1 MASSIN
7 SPNAA
12 ARGHASGSGSG
23 LTVRALDLASPKRRP
38 ISSDESWKTPLPKP
52 AAPHTHIAPL
62 APLAPLAPP
71 VEHTGGKQD
80 LGLLGLLGLVGPAD
94 TSYWHSSSASLCGGS
109 YQGSGESY
117 QGSGGSQL
125 YTGGVQAPGPVSTSW
140 RRAMADLEA

>member
-62 APLAPLAPP
+62 APVAPVAPP

-80 LGLLGLLGLVGPAD
+80 LGLLGLVGPAD
-94 TSYWHSSSASLCGGS
+94 TSYWHSSSASLGGGS
-109 YQGSGESY
+109 YQGSGGSY
-117 QGSGGSQL
+117 QGCGENCP

-140 RRAMADLEA
+140 RHAMADLEA